1 MEKEP
6 EVLYVDG
13 WIAVI
18 VKPAGLMVEPD
29 KHGHPNVQDWAEH
42 QWGGTTWAVHR
53 LDRPTSGLLVIA
65 RKKTACTRLM
75 QQFEKRQIG
84 KRYVFRTEEVLPE
97 GEWYWEDQL
106 EKRPA
111 EFRSVVV
118 EAPAGQRASLRG
130 HRQSE
135 REAEVELFTGRY
147 HQIRAQAAHRNV
159 PVFGDVFYG
168 GSPWMEAG
176 IALHASY
183 LRFTHPQSQE
193 VLEFHHYPDW
203 YQGAKV

>member
-13 WIAVI
+13 WIALI

-29 KHGHPNVQDWAEH
+29 KHGHPNVQDWAKH

-75 QQFEKRQIG
+75 QQFEKRLIG
-84 KRYVFRTEEVLPE
+84 KRYVFRTEAALPE

-118 EAPAGQRASLRG
+118 DVAGRSARQPCAVIVAVRARG
-130 HRQSE
+130 G
-135 REAEVELFTGRY
+135 GRTLY
-147 HQIRAQAAHRNV
+147 RPLPPNPRA
-159 PVFGDVFYG
+159 G
-168 GSPWMEAG
+168 GPPKCSCPRGYILW
-176 IALHASY
+176 
-183 LRFTHPQSQE
+183 R
-193 VLEFHHYPDW
+193 YPM
-203 YQGAKV
+203 V